1 MMARAELVGDHG
13 ALLVG
18 GQELENALGDHDP
31 RIGPQQAIGEGGRVA
46 VGDETDP
53 WRLETI
59 GVGDL
64 MDELVTPR

>member
-1 MMARAELVGDHG
+1 MMTMRQSLG
-13 ALLVG
+13 A
-18 GQELENALGDHDP
+18 HDP
-31 RIGPQQAIGEGGRVA
+31 RIGPQQAIGEGGRLA

-64 MDELVTPR
+64 MDELVTP

>member
-1 MMARAELVGDHG
+1 MMTMR
-13 ALLVG
+13 
-18 GQELENALGDHDP
+18 QSLGDHDP

>member
-31 RIGPQQAIGEGGRVA
+31 RIGAQQTIGEGGRVA

-64 MDELVTPR
+64 MDELVTP